1 MYRLAK
7 TDRRVN
13 SSFKKYI
20 YIYIILFI
28 FIYLYINTVL
38 VEREFVRCSRRT
50 ISFFSTASR
59 DLCLI
64 GFAFKA
70 AVFERAVSQTSV
82 YDTTRTLISLHHFV
96 SLFTFYLQRRNENPR
111 VPFLF
116 RQVLR
121 LIWQWFLVKKYPK
134 KRLELRFK
142 CSDTGESVRQSLDE
156 VPWPDDGSETGSSD
170 VLQDPWNELG
180 DPRAHPW

>member
-1 MYRLAK
+1 MGLLLKLPISFNYSYNPFRRPFQRQANFNLILFFFYIFMYRLAK

-50 ISFFSTASR
+50 ISFFSTASH

-121 LIWQWFLVKKYPK
+121 LIWQ
-134 KRLELRFK
+134 
-142 CSDTGESVRQSLDE
+142 
-156 VPWPDDGSETGSSD
+156 
-170 VLQDPWNELG
+170 
-180 DPRAHPW
+180 

>member
-1 MYRLAK
+1 MVDKCIIVGLLLKLPISFNYSYNPFRRPFQRQANFNLILFFFIYSCTGWQK
-7 TDRRVN
+7 LTDESTARSKN
-13 SSFKKYI
+13 I

-116 RQVLR
+116 RQVR
-121 LIWQWFLVKKYPK
+121 LIWQWF
-134 KRLELRFK
+134 
-142 CSDTGESVRQSLDE
+142 SL
-156 VPWPDDGSETGSSD
+156 
-170 VLQDPWNELG
+170 LLLG
-180 DPRAHPW
+180 

>member
-7 TDRRVN
+7 TDRRAN

-38 VEREFVRCSRRT
+38 VEREFVHCSWRT
-50 ISFFSTASR
+50 IFFFSTVSR

-70 AVFERAVSQTSV
+70 AVFETPVSQTFV
-82 YDTTRTLISLHHFV
+82 YDTLLNTTRTLISFYTISLLFLHFIFKGEMRIFV
-96 SLFTFYLQRRNENPR
+96 LRVSFFSSFDKSYVLFGSDSQLPILSVTPWLRNIRRN
-111 VPFLF
+111 V
-116 RQVLR
+116 
-121 LIWQWFLVKKYPK
+121 
-134 KRLELRFK
+134 
-142 CSDTGESVRQSLDE
+142 
-156 VPWPDDGSETGSSD
+156 
-170 VLQDPWNELG
+170 
-180 DPRAHPW
+180 